1 MYSDNKKTIFFS
13 VNSQVNNSS
22 TNQVQNPINIEL
34 PNGFW
39 REVIIEEGFVVVR
52 FPQGYQL
59 SQLPTSF
66 QLLSSVGTSDYL
78 GDNLSATDNVGVFFI
93 DSRTD
98 IPLAGNNDIYSY
110 GFKLLSPIFLKNV
123 SSNIQFSVVGR
134 VINPTFPTTNEL
146 FENKQYKNGLYFL
159 NFNWSANL
167 CYSAVYFKI
176 NLIK

>member
-1 MYSDNKKTIFFS
+1 LFI
-13 VNSQVNNSS
+13 
-22 TNQVQNPINIEL
+22 
-34 PNGFW
+34 
-39 REVIIEEGFVVVR
+39 
-52 FPQGYQL
+52 
-59 SQLPTSF
+59 
-66 QLLSSVGTSDYL
+66 
-78 GDNLSATDNVGVFFI
+78 FI

-98 IPLAGNNDIYSY
+98 IPLAENNDIYSY

>member
-1 MYSDNKKTIFFS
+1 MYADNKKTIFFS
-13 VNSQVNNSS
+13 VNSQINNSS
-22 TNQVQNPINIEL
+22 TNKVTNPINIEI

-39 REVIIEEGFVVVR
+39 KEVIIEEGFVVVR
-52 FPQGYQL
+52 IPQSYQL

-93 DSRTD
+93 DSTTD
-98 IPLAGNNDIYSY
+98 IPLAGANDIYSF
-110 GFKLLSPIFLKNV
+110 GFKLMNPVFLKNV
-123 SSNIQFSVVGR
+123 ASNIQLSVVGR
-134 VINPTFPTTNEL
+134 VLNATFPTTDEL
-146 FENKQYKNGLYFL
+146 FENRQYKSGLYYL